1 MPDDQKS
8 TEPWVPD
15 ELRVAADQVKR
26 NEVPPKIT
34 VRQLLQYFGFQ
45 RRGFIK
51 AFTVQEAL
59 DAVGIATDPPFLE
72 VWIDAEISFVP
83 KKTEEHPSSG
93 TSGTKQK
100 DSIAS
105 EETVEPASDGYD
117 PTYRIGLLAA
127 ANQRIVSV
135 PPDDDLTTAV
145 TRMLNN
151 DYSQLPVMRTE
162 RDLKGIISWAS
173 IGSRMAL
180 KQRCKW
186 VRDCMDTHVQM
197 VDASASLF
205 SVIPIIVE
213 HDYVLIKASDNKIT
227 GIVTASDLSL
237 QFQQLSGPFL
247 LLREIE
253 QHVRKLISSKLTID
267 DLKFSQDP
275 SEQNEVRSVNDLTL
289 GNYELVHL
297 GGGQIAGLGASQQQV
312 EFCSLFELLDRVD
325 RGVEIGAGDD
335 RAVIGQQYSVVLA
348 GEAAHRFGER
358 QIAGTEI
365 GDERQPTDPHHV
377 IGGDRRQHVFRI
389 DFGKAGDCDRM
400 RRMQMHNGAS
410 GGALLIHDT
419 VQKALLGR
427 RVAGNKP
434 SVEIELRKARRVEA
448 AERSVGRRHQPAFA
462 GPHADIAGGAG
473 GQAAREDRL
482 ADRADRLSL

>member
-1 MPDDQKS
+1 VPDDQKS

-105 EETVEPASDGYD
+105 EETVEPASDGYN

-253 QHVRKLISSKLTID
+253 QHVRKLISSKLTIY

-275 SEQNEVRSVNDLTL
+275 SEKNDVRSVNDLTL
-289 GNYELVHL
+289 GNYVRIFQNPDLWQKLGLEGLSRAEFAATLDDIRTIRNDVMHFDPDPLEPEHL
-297 GGGQIAGLGASQQQV
+297 QQLTSFARFLQR
-312 EFCSLFELLDRVD
+312 LQ
-325 RGVEIGAGDD
+325 EI
-335 RAVIGQQYSVVLA
+335 
-348 GEAAHRFGER
+348 
-358 QIAGTEI
+358 
-365 GDERQPTDPHHV
+365 
-377 IGGDRRQHVFRI
+377 
-389 DFGKAGDCDRM
+389 
-400 RRMQMHNGAS
+400 
-410 GGALLIHDT
+410 
-419 VQKALLGR
+419 
-427 RVAGNKP
+427 
-434 SVEIELRKARRVEA
+434 
-448 AERSVGRRHQPAFA
+448 RS
-462 GPHADIAGGAG
+462 
-473 GQAAREDRL
+473 
-482 ADRADRLSL
+482 